1 MRQNKQIYI
10 DFIIDELN
18 KGNVKYNDIC
28 LLFCTKFDLTKQ
40 SFNNYWLKANET
52 YTEQRQSIEAA
63 KMEQTIKTEKESVT
77 ASNFKKEE
85 ALKMLSNT
93 AKIFYSKIQENKR
106 AADPRDATALCS
118 VIDKIDRIEGWSII
132 KTELSGNV
140 TTTYDKDMAEKLMN
154 MVYNPDTKKFEKL

>member
-18 KGNVKYNDIC
+18 KGNVQYKDV
-28 LLFCTKFDLTKQ
+28 LLVFVSKFEVTEQ
-40 SFNNYWLKANET
+40 TFVRYWKTANEKHS
-52 YTEQRQSIEAA
+52 ERRRAINDA

-154 MVYNPDTKKFEKL
+154 MVYNPETKKFEKL